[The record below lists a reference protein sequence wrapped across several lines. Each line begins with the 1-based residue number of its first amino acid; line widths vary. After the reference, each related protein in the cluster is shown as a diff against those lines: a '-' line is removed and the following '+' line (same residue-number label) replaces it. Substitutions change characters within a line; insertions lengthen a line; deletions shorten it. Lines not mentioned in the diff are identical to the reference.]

1 MVIVDNSYK
10 DDRNKRMMLTGTRS
24 TLSQAR
30 LREIVREVAAQRP
43 GWRSL
48 VRYDPAQRWYQ
59 LLQQHDDHEIWLLSW
74 LPGQSTGFH
83 DHGWSA
89 GAFTVAEGCLAERGA
104 RRGRPR
110 RRSVA
115 VTAGA
120 ARSFGPWYIHDVRNS
135 SGAPAVSVH
144 AYSPPLTGM
153 QRFDLVA
160 GQLVA
165 GAAETGAQW

>member
-1 MVIVDNSYK
+1 MI
-10 DDRNKRMMLTGTRS
+10 LTGTRP

-30 LREIVREVAAQRP
+30 LREIVREVAAERA
-43 GWRSL
+43 GWQSL

-59 LLQQHDDHEIWLLSW
+59 LLQRDDGYELWLLSW
-74 LPGQSTGFH
+74 LPGQYTGFH
-83 DHGWSA
+83 DHGRAA

-104 RRGRPR
+104 RHGRPW
-110 RRSVA
+110 RRSVE

-120 ARSFGPWYIHDVRNS
+120 ARSFGPWYIHDVRNAS
-135 SGAPAVSVH
+135 AAPAVSVH
-144 AYSPPLTGM
+144 AYSPPLTAM

-160 GQLVA
+160 GRLVA

>member
-1 MVIVDNSYK
+1 
-10 DDRNKRMMLTGTRS
+10 MMPTGTR
-24 TLSQAR
+24 TMLSQAR
-30 LREIVREVAAQRP
+30 LRDIVREVAAQP
-43 GWRSL
+43 DSWRSL
-48 VRYDPAQRWYQ
+48 VRYDPAQRWYR
-59 LLQQHDDHEIWLLSW
+59 LLQQHDDHELWLLSW
-74 LPGQSTGFH
+74 LPGQHTGFH

-89 GAFTVAEGCLAERGA
+89 GAFTVAQGCLAERGA
-104 RRGRPR
+104 RSSRP

-135 SGAPAVSVH
+135 SAAPAVSVH

-165 GAAETGAQW
+165 STAETGARW

>member
-1 MVIVDNSYK
+1 MVVVNNSYK
-10 DDRNKRMMLTGTRS
+10 DDRNKRMMRTGTRT

-30 LREIVREVAAQRP
+30 LREIVREVATQRA

-110 RRSVA
+110 RRSPPARPVGDLLA
-115 VTAGA
+115 AARRRLRRLGPAEAYQAWRPRVTAA
-120 ARSFGPWYIHDVRNS
+120 
-135 SGAPAVSVH
+135 
-144 AYSPPLTGM
+144 
-153 QRFDLVA
+153 
-160 GQLVA
+160 
-165 GAAETGAQW
+165 

>member
-1 MVIVDNSYK
+1 VI
-10 DDRNKRMMLTGTRS
+10 RAGTHT

-30 LREIVREVAAQRP
+30 LREMVREVAAHRA
-43 GWRSL
+43 GWRPL
-48 VRYDPAQRWYQ
+48 IRFDPARRWYR

-74 LPGQSTGFH
+74 LPGQDTGFH
-83 DHGWSA
+83 DHGRSA
-89 GAFTVAEGCLAERGA
+89 GAYTVAEGCLAELGA

-110 RRSVA
+110 RRSLELA
-115 VTAGA
+115 AGA

-135 SGAPAVSVH
+135 AAAPAVSVH

-160 GQLVA
+160 GRLVA
-165 GAAETGAQW
+165 GLAETGTQW